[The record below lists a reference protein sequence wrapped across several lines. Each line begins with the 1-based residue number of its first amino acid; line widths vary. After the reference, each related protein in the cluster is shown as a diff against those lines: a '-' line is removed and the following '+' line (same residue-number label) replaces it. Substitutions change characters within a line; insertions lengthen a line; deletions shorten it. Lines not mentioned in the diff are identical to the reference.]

1 MSWPYATSAS
11 PSSSIT
17 VLMMT
22 TRLTPLALITNYTET
37 SDFGNT
43 TKDINDDEEEYTPYS
58 DRPETYIVPIV
69 FLLILLIG
77 LTGNGVLALTI
88 LRHTNMRNVPNTY
101 VLSLALGD
109 LLARNIYLCICIDV
123 HIFLSI
129 ENVVMHTKLLVY
141 PPQIINLSELIFQ
154 YMKC

>member
-1 MSWPYATSAS
+1 MAMSWPYATSAS

-22 TRLTPLALITNYTET
+22 TRLTPLALITNYTSEA
-37 SDFGNT
+37 SDFDNI
-43 TKDINDDEEEYTPYS
+43 TKDVIEDEEEYIPYS
-58 DRPETYIVPIV
+58 KRPETYIVPII

-109 LLARNIYLCICIDV
+109 LLARNIHSCIHIDM
-123 HIFLSI
+123 HRFLSAG
-129 ENVVMHTKLLVY
+129 NLVMRIKLLVY
-141 PPQIINLSELIFQ
+141 PHTNSPLI
-154 YMKC
+154 